1 MIAALPPVLKHNS
14 PVTEY
19 PRFYHCHAVKATFK
33 ANNEAEAFNAIEMG
47 AVEVTQ
53 LLYKSLK
60 HTYSVESEV
69 NTVVKLKSENNR
81 DETKTN
87 CGLLDTLSRLNSI
100 WSDSNRST
108 VV

>member
-1 MIAALPPVLKHNS
+1 MIAALPPVLKNNS
-14 PVTEY
+14 SVTGY

-33 ANNEAEAFNAIEMG
+33 ANNEVEAFNAIEMG

-53 LLYKSLK
+53 LLYNSLK

-69 NTVVKLKSENNR
+69 NTVVKLKSKNNR
-81 DETKTN
+81 DETKAN

-100 WSDSNRST
+100 WGDSNRTT